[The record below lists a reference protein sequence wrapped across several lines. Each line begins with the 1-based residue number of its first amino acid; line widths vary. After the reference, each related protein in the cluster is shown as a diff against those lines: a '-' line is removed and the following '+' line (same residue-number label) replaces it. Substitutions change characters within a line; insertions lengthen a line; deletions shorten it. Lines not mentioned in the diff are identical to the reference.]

1 MKYKFSKIEN
11 GQIASGGITIQIV
24 NGRGEVDPANPDQ
37 VKLAEK
43 HGGQPARKRRAK
55 KEALND

>member
-1 MKYKFSKIEN
+1 MKYKFKIEN
-11 GQIASGGITIQIV
+11 GLIASGKVTIQIV

-55 KEALND
+55 KAQTND

>member
-1 MKYKFSKIEN
+1 MKYKFKIKN
-11 GQIASGGITIQIV
+11 GQIANGKAVIQIT
-24 NGRGEVDPANPDQ
+24 GSRGEVDPANPDQ